1 MSAAEHAAEQTP
13 NEYIVHHLQNLQ
25 YGEGFWTFNLDS
37 IFFSVLLGLVF
48 VGLVLHGGAQGD
60 GRRSGQVPEFRRSD
74 GGVRR
79 HPGARH
85 LPWHSKLI
93 APLAL
98 TIFCW
103 ILLFNFMDNVPVD
116 LLPLIGQKVGLEH
129 LKVVPTTDLNITFGM
144 SITVFLIVM
153 FYSFKIKGFR
163 GFTWELLTHPFGK
176 WMMPFN
182 LLLNLIEHIAR
193 PVSLG
198 LRLYG
203 NLYAGE
209 VIFLLL
215 AVLGGS
221 FAINS
226 ARRHR
231 RCVRPAAVRR
241 RVGLLPHPGDP
252 AAGIHIHGADH
263 RVPVAGA
270 RDSSL
275 IFSLVSRFFRRK
287 QWKTREHRPDP
298 GLHGARRRPHLRPRR
313 PRYRHRL
320 RPARRQVPGRRRAP
334 AGADPDAAGED
345 VHRRRP
351 ARRGRVRGYRLRAV
365 LHVRESVPRRRSPR
379 RLASNS

>member
-1 MSAAEHAAEQTP
+1 MSAAEHAAEHAPTA

-25 YGEGFWTFNLDS
+25 VGEGFWTFNVDS
-37 IFFSVLLGLVF
+37 IFFSVLLGVVF
-48 VGLVLHGGAQGD
+48 VGSFWMAARKATAGVPGKFQNFVEVMVEFVDTQVRDTFHGD
-60 GRRSGQVPEFRRSD
+60 
-74 GGVRR
+74 
-79 HPGARH
+79 
-85 LPWHSKLI
+85 SKLI

-116 LLPLIGQKVGLEH
+116 LLPLIGQQVGLEH
-129 LKVVPTTDLNITFGM
+129 LKVVPSTDLNITFGM

-182 LLLNLIEHIAR
+182 LLLNLIEHLAR

-221 FAINS
+221 FAINTL
-226 ARRHR
+226 
-231 RCVRPAAVRR
+231 
-241 RVGLLPHPGDP
+241 G
-252 AAGIHIHGADH
+252 GI
-263 RVPVAGA
+263 AGA
-270 RDSSL
+270 FGQL
-275 IFSLVSRFFRRK
+275 LFGTLWACFHILVIPLQAFIFM
-287 QWKTREHRPDP
+287 
-298 GLHGARRRPHLRPRR
+298 
-313 PRYRHRL
+313 
-320 RPARRQVPGRRRAP
+320 
-334 AGADPDAAGED
+334 
-345 VHRRRP
+345 
-351 ARRGRVRGYRLRAV
+351 V
-365 LHVRESVPRRRSPR
+365 LTIVYLSQAHETHH
-379 RLASNS
+379 

>member
-1 MSAAEHAAEQTP
+1 MSASEHAAEQTP

-25 YGEGFWTFNLDS
+25 VGEGFWTFHLDS

-48 VGLVLHGGAQGD
+48 VGSFYMAARKATAGVPGKFQNFVEVMVEFVDTQVRDTFHG
-60 GRRSGQVPEFRRSD
+60 
-74 GGVRR
+74 
-79 HPGARH
+79 
-85 LPWHSKLI
+85 HSKLI

-116 LLPLIGQKVGLEH
+116 LLPLIGQKVGLDH
-129 LKVVPTTDLNITFGM
+129 LKVVPSTDLNITFGM

-153 FYSFKIKGFR
+153 FYSFKIKGFG

-226 ARRHR
+226 AAGIA

-241 RVGLLPHPGDP
+241 GVGLLPHPGDP
-252 AAGIHIHGADH
+252 AASLHIHGADH
-263 RVPVAGA
+263 RVPVPGA

-275 IFSLVSRFFRRK
+275 IFSFS
-287 QWKTREHRPDP
+287 
-298 GLHGARRRPHLRPRR
+298 
-313 PRYRHRL
+313 
-320 RPARRQVPGRRRAP
+320 
-334 AGADPDAAGED
+334 
-345 VHRRRP
+345 
-351 ARRGRVRGYRLRAV
+351 
-365 LHVRESVPRRRSPR
+365 
-379 RLASNS
+379 

>member
-1 MSAAEHAAEQTP
+1 MSAAEHATDHAPTA

-25 YGEGFWTFNLDS
+25 YGEGFWTFNVDS

-48 VGLVLHGGAQGD
+48 VGSFWFAARKATAGVPGKFQNFVEVMVEFVDTQVRDTFHGD
-60 GRRSGQVPEFRRSD
+60 
-74 GGVRR
+74 
-79 HPGARH
+79 
-85 LPWHSKLI
+85 SKLI

-116 LLPLIGQKVGLEH
+116 LFPLIGEKAFGLSH
-129 LKVVPTTDLNITFGM
+129 LKVVPSTDLNITFGM

-153 FYSFKIKGFR
+153 FYSFKIKGFK

-226 ARRHR
+226 
-231 RCVRPAAVRR
+231 V
-241 RVGLLPHPGDP
+241 
-252 AAGIHIHGADH
+252 AG
-263 RVPVAGA
+263 VAGA
-270 RDSSL
+270 FGQL
-275 IFSLVSRFFRRK
+275 LFGVVWACFHILVIPLQAFIFM
-287 QWKTREHRPDP
+287 
-298 GLHGARRRPHLRPRR
+298 
-313 PRYRHRL
+313 
-320 RPARRQVPGRRRAP
+320 
-334 AGADPDAAGED
+334 
-345 VHRRRP
+345 
-351 ARRGRVRGYRLRAV
+351 V
-365 LHVRESVPRRRSPR
+365 LTIVYLSQAHETHH
-379 RLASNS
+379 